1 MGLTEL
7 LVSEYEYLK
16 SKGRSDFTGKGFEIG
31 VFLWAFGVLGFLI
44 LGFEGVLGFGVL
56 EIEENGGS

>member
-16 SKGRSDFTGKGFEIG
+16 SKGRSDFTVEIG
-31 VFLWAFGVLGFLI
+31 VFLWAFGVLGFLV
-44 LGFEGVLGFGVL
+44 LSFVGVLSFGVL
-56 EIEENGGS
+56 EIGENGGS